1 MRGCAPTPRRSV
13 STSQP
18 RDTHQ
23 TTSFLGAA
31 RSADDGHQQQC
42 DEPVARRPHCHSG
55 RRSRFC
61 APREALPAPGPHST
75 ARCMLI
81 THARIQTRIASARPS
96 GRVQDGTSRGASRS
110 TVLYRTALVRYCK
123 PSPDRPGGSRN
134 LHATALLEPP
144 RARPRARPGS
154 AAGPGPRAPAT
165 RAARVPRDHQP
176 RPLAA

>member
-1 MRGCAPTPRRSV
+1 MCVRKKSPRSVISRVSSGCPRRVRSRREPPRRRERPAAGAWRARRGPDGRRRACRVRGCAPTSRRSA

-23 TTSFLGAA
+23 TSFLGAA

-55 RRSRFC
+55 RRPRLC

-96 GRVQDGTSRGASRS
+96 GRVQDGTS
-110 TVLYRTALVRYCK
+110 
-123 PSPDRPGGSRN
+123 
-134 LHATALLEPP
+134 H
-144 RARPRARPGS
+144 
-154 AAGPGPRAPAT
+154 
-165 RAARVPRDHQP
+165 AARVGVQYCTAQR
-176 RPLAA
+176 